1 MEKTVDSI
9 TIKPIGVIRSLYVRH
24 FDVRDD
30 VVSGWID
37 KHFLDTDRPEKTIL
51 K

>member
-1 MEKTVDSI
+1 MEKTIDSI
-9 TIKPIGVIRSLYVRH
+9 TIKPIGVIHSPYVRH

-51 K
+51 R